1 MLTVC
6 MPKRMAIVGAGRLG
20 RALGRLLHDRGWR
33 ICAVVTRSMATAR
46 AAVRAIGDG
55 TPFEK
60 PTRRMLAADVVL
72 IATPDGAIRPVAVQL
87 ATMGRE
93 EWRGRV
99 VLHTSGALDRQELA
113 ALEKWGAATGSLHP
127 LQTFSRNVKTPLE
140 GVFFA
145 IEGHPAALKAARK
158 IAQELGGI
166 PIRLRPGAKAAYHA
180 AGALAS
186 GHVLGMM
193 EAAVRMLMNLGFTRR
208 QASRALLPLTRQ
220 TLENYARLGPAASWT
235 GPVARGDFRTV
246 AKHVQAMKREPK
258 EFGAA
263 YAAVARLSA
272 AVLSRESSDV
282 LRQLERVLKKSQR

>member
-1 MLTVC
+1 MLTLH

-20 RALGRLLHDRGWR
+20 RALGHLLRDHGWR

-46 AAVRAIGDG
+46 TAVRAIGDG
-55 TPFEK
+55 TPFDQ
-60 PTRRMLAADVVL
+60 PTRRVLTADVVL
-72 IATPDGAIRPVAVQL
+72 IATPDDAIRPVAVKL

-93 EWRGRV
+93 EWRGKV
-99 VLHTSGALDRQELA
+99 VLHTSGALDRKELV

-127 LQTFSRNVKTPLE
+127 LQTFSPKVKPQLE

-145 IEGHPAALKAARK
+145 IEGHPAALKEARK
-158 IAQELGGI
+158 IARELGGI
-166 PIRLRPGAKAAYHA
+166 PVRLRSGAKAAYHA

-193 EAAVRMLMNLGFTRR
+193 EAAVRVFMSLGFTRR
-208 QASRALLPLTRQ
+208 QATSALLPLTRQ

-235 GPVARGDFRTV
+235 GPVARGDYKTV
-246 AKHVQAMKREPK
+246 AKHVQVMKQQPK

-263 YAAVARLSA
+263 YAAIARLSA
-272 AVLSRESSDV
+272 AVLSRDSNKV
-282 LRQLERVLKKSQR
+282 LHQLERVLKKS